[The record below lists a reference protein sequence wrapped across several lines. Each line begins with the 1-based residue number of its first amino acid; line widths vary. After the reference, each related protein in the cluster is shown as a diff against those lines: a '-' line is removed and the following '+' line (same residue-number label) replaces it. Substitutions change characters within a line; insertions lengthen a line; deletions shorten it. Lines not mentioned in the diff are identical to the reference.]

1 MDRLRRD
8 GAGQVDP
15 ARFHFLEAL
24 SRRIAGQPES
34 VQRLLHARLHAG
46 LSEYAERIAK
56 DTPAGEGA
64 AVAMRRIA
72 TTPPVAS
79 GLAQLAQSARAA
91 RAALRA
97 AEGEDGEP
105 DELASVR
112 RFRRTW
118 TSLRIQDQVDAAVA
132 RKPTNAGPLNSHVL
146 MLQTLDL
153 MRELS
158 PAYLERF
165 LAQVETLQWLEK
177 AAETKPDSQGKPA
190 KGVRKTRKP

>member
-1 MDRLRRD
+1 MDTLRRD

-34 VQRLLHARLHAG
+34 VQRLLQARLHAG

-64 AVAMRRIA
+64 AVAMRRVA
-72 TTPPVAS
+72 TIPPVTS

-91 RAALRA
+91 RAAV
-97 AEGEDGEP
+97 GEDGEP

-177 AAETKPDSQGKPA
+177 AAETKPDSQGKSA
-190 KGVRKTRKP
+190 KAVRKARKP